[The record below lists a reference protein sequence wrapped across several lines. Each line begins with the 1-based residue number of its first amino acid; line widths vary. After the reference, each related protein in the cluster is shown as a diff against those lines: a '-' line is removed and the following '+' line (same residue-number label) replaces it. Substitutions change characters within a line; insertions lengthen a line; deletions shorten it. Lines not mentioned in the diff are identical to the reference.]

1 MSTET
6 SVTTESPEAIVADLT
21 RASLGS
27 VVVLGIA
34 TIIAGLLAVVA
45 PFVAGASVT
54 VLVAIL
60 MVAAGIARTIFAFK
74 AESWGKGILAFFL
87 GVITVFVGLFLF
99 ARPMMAMA
107 TLTLLLIAYFFAD
120 GIFEVIAAFKMRP
133 LKGWG
138 WMVFSGIAS
147 VVLGFMLAYE
157 WPASSLW
164 AIGVLVGIRLI
175 FSGWSIIAIGR
186 AGDAVVGEAARAQT
200 T

>member
-6 SVTTESPEAIVADLT
+6 SVITESPEAMVTDLA
-21 RASLGS
+21 RASTGS

-34 TIIAGLLAVVA
+34 TIIAGLLAIVA

-87 GVITVFVGLFLF
+87 GVITVFAGLFLL
-99 ARPMMAMA
+99 ARPMAGMA
-107 TLTLLLIAYFFAD
+107 TLTLVVIAYLFAD
-120 GIFEVIAAFKMRP
+120 GILEVIAAFKMRP

-157 WPASSLW
+157 WPATGLW

-175 FSGWSIIAIGR
+175 FAGWSIVAIGS
-186 AGDAVVGEAARAQT
+186 AGRAVVEEATRG
-200 T
+200 